1 MYPLGSLHANPVRN
15 VIFKMDLVGLIVS
28 LYYIPA
34 ALDHYV
40 GRNVLSNSFNV
51 TQLHSCMSES
61 DLLSFV
67 EIGDLYS
74 IYDTVWSYMAPDT
87 AQVTPAK
94 VVEIGD
100 LYSIYDTV
108 WSYMAPDTAQVTPTK
123 VVEIGDLYSVY
134 DAVPYI
140 VVLLILSAIFLA
152 LALMLQDYQWS
163 VVFGCQFSNLGDC
176 RLFTSFCTESHEAER
191 HEADGTESHEAE
203 SNEAES
209 TESHEHVPV
218 HNKGEKINSLRQ
230 GKSSLS
236 HETSIQRVGVSPS
249 QASYSTPSTFNLTPS
264 TFTEAVPVNAN
275 AVIYVRT
282 ICISYNLETPST
294 YNLEARDQILKFCSQ
309 IKHERNQIESK

>member
-61 DLLSFV
+61 DLLSF
-67 EIGDLYS
+67 
-74 IYDTVWSYMAPDT
+74 
-87 AQVTPAK
+87 
-94 VVEIGD
+94 VEIGD